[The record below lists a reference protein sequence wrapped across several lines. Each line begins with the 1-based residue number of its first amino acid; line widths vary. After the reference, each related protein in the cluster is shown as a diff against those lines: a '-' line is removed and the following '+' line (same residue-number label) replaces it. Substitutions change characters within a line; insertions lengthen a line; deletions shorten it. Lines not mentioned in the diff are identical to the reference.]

1 MSNLSL
7 RHLVRKLRI
16 KLSSRHLMRSSMSP
30 KLAWSCYVIAPGAPG
45 LEWGLTSPTL
55 PQEPDKPGAS
65 PGPLQEIVNDITL
78 NIFSILAMSDKV
90 KRVFSEAHQTVS

>member
-7 RHLVRKLRI
+7 EHLVRKLRI
-16 KLSSRHLMRSSMSP
+16 KLSLRHLMRSSMS
-30 KLAWSCYVIAPGAPG
+30 SG

-65 PGPLQEIVNDITL
+65 PGSLKEIANAVN
-78 NIFSILAMSDKV
+78 
-90 KRVFSEAHQTVS
+90 VSQ